1 MVTLINISTMVTTPA
16 SYYPSNKYINETQH
30 DEFASYYNRG
40 FTNLNFILDGI
51 IRLVGSAVRMANIGP
66 EYSATGDRAVH

>member
-1 MVTLINISTMVTTPA
+1 MVTTPA

-51 IRLVGSAVRMANIGP
+51 IRLVGQCSADG
-66 EYSATGDRAVH
+66 EYRPGIQRNR